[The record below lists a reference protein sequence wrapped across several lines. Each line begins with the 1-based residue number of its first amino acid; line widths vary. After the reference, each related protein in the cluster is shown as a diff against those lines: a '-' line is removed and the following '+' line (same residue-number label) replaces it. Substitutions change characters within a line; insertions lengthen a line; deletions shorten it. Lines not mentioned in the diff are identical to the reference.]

1 MRGAKPGD
9 LPIQQ
14 PAKFEMILNLQT
26 AKRIGLTIPPDLLLR
41 ADKVIE

>member
-14 PAKFEMILNLQT
+14 PAKFEMILKLQT